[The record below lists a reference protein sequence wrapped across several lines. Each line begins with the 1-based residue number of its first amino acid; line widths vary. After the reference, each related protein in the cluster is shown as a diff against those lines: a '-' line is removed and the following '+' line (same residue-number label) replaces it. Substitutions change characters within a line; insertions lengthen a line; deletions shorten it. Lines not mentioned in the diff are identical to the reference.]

1 MKKIFYWSPCLQKVG
16 TYKSTLNSAISL
28 AKYANNLYSINIINV
43 CGEWDEEEQRLKQS
57 GVDLINLNFKYF
69 KYLPKNGFIKSRFS
83 YFIIFI
89 FSIVPLIFCLNKHKP
104 NILIIH
110 LLTSLPLSLK
120 YLFRLNAD
128 IILRVSGFPKLNF
141 LRKNFWKLVTKKIN
155 YILCPTLELRNQLQS
170 FKEFK
175 EVKIRHLCDPV
186 LTANELLIK
195 RKPDLN
201 KLYLEKINFLTA
213 GRFTRQKNYLYLI
226 SEFYEYLKTSPNA
239 TLTIFGD
246 GEDKKKIISKINKLN
261 LNKNVFIKDYVN
273 NLYYYMR
280 KADAYILSSL
290 WEDPGHVLI
299 EAAANN
305 LFIISSN
312 CHNGPKEFL
321 DNGNGGI
328 LFSSNKKNAIK
339 DSLIYFD
346 NLKGYEKKQKKL
358 LAKKKSLNY
367 TLLRH
372 YNKLINFL

>member
-28 AKYANNLYSINIINV
+28 AKYANNLYSVNIINV
-43 CGEWDEEEQRLKQS
+43 CGEWDEEEEQLKQF

-89 FSIVPLIFCLNKHKP
+89 FSIVPLIFCLNKHRP
-104 NILIIH
+104 NIVIIH

-120 YLFRLNAD
+120 YFFRLNTE

-141 LRKNFWKLVTKKIN
+141 LRKNFWKLVSKKIN
-155 YILCPTLELRNQLQS
+155 YILCPTLELRNQLES

-195 RKPDLN
+195 RKPELN
-201 KLYLEKINFLTA
+201 KLYLERINFLTA

-226 SEFYEYLKTSPNA
+226 SEFNEYLKTNPNA
-239 TLTIFGD
+239 TLTVFGD

-261 LNKNVFIKDYVN
+261 LNNNVFIKDYVN
-273 NLYYYMR
+273 NLYYYMK

-346 NLKGYEKKQKKL
+346 NLKVYEKKQKKL

>member
-120 YLFRLNAD
+120 YLFRLNTD